1 MTDPA
6 VALPHPDDSVHAKA
20 LQVELSWLS
29 EVITARL
36 THFFDGTDTHFIAPP
51 PPDLPES
58 AVLTRLVSD
67 APLDASDR
75 LVLALA
81 LAPQI
86 GPAALDPFFVK
97 NSAIDRVF
105 SEFGAA
111 RADGAGFVPSAVTA
125 LFLLGGAD
133 TAARIEAMAIFAPDH
148 PLRQQAGLTI
158 GRAGDPAQT
167 GHDAVM
173 AGPLILPPHRVLTLC
188 AGCPPRPDFSPQFPA
203 KRLET
208 ALDWQD
214 LVLPSGLKHG
224 IEHII
229 AWYEH
234 RSLIRDGWGLGR
246 RVGPGFKALFHGP
259 PGTGK
264 TLTAAMLGKRT
275 GLDVYRIDLSMVVSK
290 YIGETEKNLSH
301 VFDMAEENDW
311 ILFFDEADALFGT
324 RTATTSSNDRYANQE
339 VSYLLQRIE
348 DCPGLVI
355 LATNL
360 RNNIDDAFFRRFQ
373 MSMGFTR
380 PDASLRRKLWQ
391 NIIERVPLSED
402 VDIDAFA
409 EEHELSGGAITNVV
423 HHATISALRRGVKV
437 VGAHDLQQAIAVELR
452 KEGRTA

>member
-1 MTDPA
+1 MTDPTA
-6 VALPHPDDSVHAKA
+6 ILPHVADGAHAQA
-20 LQVELSWLS
+20 LQAELAWLS

-36 THFFDGTDTHFIAPP
+36 THFFDGAVTNFVPPP
-51 PPDLPES
+51 PPDLPDG
-58 AVLTRLVSD
+58 AALARLIDD
-67 APLDASDR
+67 APLDASGR
-75 LVLALA
+75 LILALA

-111 RADGAGFVPSAVTA
+111 RTDGAGFVPSAVTA

-133 TAARIEAMAIFAPDH
+133 TTARIQAMALFAPDH
-148 PLRQQAGLTI
+148 PLRQHVGLTI
-158 GRAGDPAQT
+158 GKAGDAAQT
-167 GHDAVM
+167 GHEAVM

-214 LVLPSGLKHG
+214 LVLPSELKHG
-224 IEHII
+224 IEHVI
-229 AWYEH
+229 AWYDH
-234 RSLIRDGWGLGR
+234 RSLIRDDWGLGR
-246 RVGPGFKALFHGP
+246 RVGRGFKALFHGP

-373 MSMGFTR
+373 MSMAFTR
-380 PDASLRRKLWQ
+380 PDASLRRKLWK
-391 NIIERVPLSED
+391 NIIEQVPLSED
-402 VDIDAFA
+402 VDIGTFA

-423 HHATISALRRGVKV
+423 HHATISALRRGAKL
-437 VGAHDLQQAIAVELR
+437 VGRHDLQQAITVEMR